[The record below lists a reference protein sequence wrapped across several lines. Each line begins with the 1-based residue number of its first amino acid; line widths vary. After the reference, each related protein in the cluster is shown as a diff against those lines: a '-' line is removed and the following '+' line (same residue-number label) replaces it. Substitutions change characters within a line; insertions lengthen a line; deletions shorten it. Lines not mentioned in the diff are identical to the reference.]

1 MNAEQ
6 ASASLER
13 RYTALSEEHSKA
25 RSLPPSQRRDAFPPS
40 LLQRINPKARPPA
53 AGGVRA

>member
-40 LLQRINPKARPPA
+40 EKDEAAFTFVDYERI
-53 AGGVRA
+53 